1 MIDPLKV
8 TRHRVARVAFPFI
21 WRLNLDGDRAGPL
34 LLLDFSY
41 RSMEHCTKSH
51 PAPAAATLMHNYDS
65 GSEFTHIP

>member
-41 RSMEHCTKSH
+41 RSMEHMYKIPPSTSSSH
-51 PAPAAATLMHNYDS
+51 AHA
-65 GSEFTHIP
+65 